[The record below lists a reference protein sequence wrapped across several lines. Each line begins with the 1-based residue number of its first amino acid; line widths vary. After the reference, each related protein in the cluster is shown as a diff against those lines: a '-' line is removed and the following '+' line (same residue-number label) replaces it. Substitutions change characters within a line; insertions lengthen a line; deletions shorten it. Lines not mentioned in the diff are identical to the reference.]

1 MASSQDWKVR
11 AMRSRRRVRT
21 RGVHRLLGLFPS
33 ALSIFDVMVSD
44 ARGSELD
51 ANYYSV
57 DATSGKVAGLVD

>member
-1 MASSQDWKVR
+1 
-11 AMRSRRRVRT
+11 MRSRRRVRT